1 MNELVLV
8 LQKKNTN
15 KKKKNVRIDRASR
28 PGVFCATGLCCDL
41 RYAADHSCSAGFA
54 VWFFSINSHQK
65 IWGRFPLWQK
75 QDVKRNCALTIKT
88 HQENFADVGRFLNIS
103 GEIRKSWGL
112 NVHSNGASKFCEQV
126 IMSDKALSTH
136 LK

>member
-1 MNELVLV
+1 
-8 LQKKNTN
+8 
-15 KKKKNVRIDRASR
+15 
-28 PGVFCATGLCCDL
+28 VFSAQQDFAAICVTQPTTHVQQALLC
-41 RYAADHSCSAGFA
+41 GFFLST
-54 VWFFSINSHQK
+54 VIRKS
-65 IWGRFPLWQK
+65 GRFPLWQK